1 MKGAKVTR
9 RKTLCKLKDLLNIA
23 QNDLVLFISVSVNL
37 FFFNWLWRDL
47 YFTQSSI
54 SSVQLREVLKSLR
67 NQEMSKKHEKNVKVP
82 ARRIQLRLQRTPQ
95 KQSIESRKRQVL
107 ERVQQ
112 VLSKQQQVSSLQDS
126 VAVLLTSKILV
137 PGIHLFLFTTIFVY
151 EGSYKKKQIISFWW
165 VWIFYYPVLY
175 LFNCQLF
182 LSLFFK

>member
-1 MKGAKVTR
+1 MIWFCFD
-9 RKTLCKLKDLLNIA
+9 LC
-23 QNDLVLFISVSVNL
+23 FGEP

-95 KQSIESRKRQVL
+95 KQSIECRKRQVL
-107 ERVQQ
+107 QRVQQ

-126 VAVLLTSKILV
+126 VAVLLTYKILV

-151 EGSYKKKQIISFWW
+151 EGLYKKKQIISFWW

-175 LFNCQLF
+175 LFNCHWF
-182 LSLFFK
+182 LNLFFK